1 MPRKTTR
8 ITITEEGRD
17 KGKAFVLTELPA
29 DQAER
34 WAIRAMLAM
43 VQSGADISPETMAGG
58 MASFAALGVQ
68 ALGGVAWEQL
78 EPLLAEMFTCVQ
90 YQHSTPG
97 IPLQSISDGINSQ
110 IEEVATRFALRVA
123 VLQLHMN
130 FFIPEATPTSG
141 QTPGA
146 SEAPNTPTFL
156 GSLGSWYRRVLQR
169 L

>member
-17 KGKAFVLTELPA
+17 KGKSFVLTELPA

-43 VQSGADISPETMAGG
+43 VQSGAEISPETMAGG
-58 MASFAALGVQ
+58 MASFAVLGVQ
-68 ALGGVAWEQL
+68 ALGGVSWDQL
-78 EPLLAEMFTCVQ
+78 EPLLAEMWQCVQ
-90 YQHSTPG
+90 YNHAPN
-97 IPLQSISDGINSQ
+97 IPLQSIAEGINSQ

-141 QTPGA
+141 RQEGVNEGK
-146 SEAPNTPTFL
+146 STPTFL
-156 GSLGSWYRRVLQR
+156 GSLGSWYRRALQR
-169 L
+169 

>member
-68 ALGGVAWEQL
+68 ALGGVSWEQL
-78 EPLLAEMFTCVQ
+78 EPLLAEMWQCVQ
-90 YQHSTPG
+90 YSHAPN
-97 IPLQSISDGINSQ
+97 IPLQSITEGVNSQ

-141 QTPGA
+141 LTPGE
-146 SEAPNTPTFL
+146 SEAATTPTFL
-156 GSLGSWYRRVLQR
+156 GLLGSWYRRALQR
-169 L
+169 